1 MRRSLV
7 RSLRFRITSVS
18 VLAVALL
25 LAVSSVVVVQFVEH
39 HLLAEVDR
47 NLRDSANY
55 VVGALRG
62 HRVLPIDAP
71 SGAFGEVVGADGR
84 LVGTSTNLRGLPP
97 LVALPL
103 PQSTRIFTHRYPRL
117 GLLRVLEQRIG
128 PGASPTL
135 VEAQQ
140 VNQVADAS
148 RSVTLLLG
156 IGDPLLCLALG
167 VLVWIVVGRAMRPV
181 EIIRREVAG
190 IAGADLSTRLPAP
203 GTADELDRL
212 VETMNA
218 MLERLQGS
226 IERER
231 RFIEDA
237 SHELRSPIAAA
248 QALLEAA
255 GSDPSMRTEAHHK
268 ALSSLQRLHGL
279 AEDLLALSATA
290 APRRD
295 RPIDVDELV
304 LIQVAD
310 LRRKTTLEI
319 DASGVSGAQVI
330 GDERDL
336 FRVIENLSSNAVR
349 HATSKVVF
357 ALHEEGADVVL
368 TVCDDGPGVPSDE
381 RIAIFDRFSRLDDDR
396 NRTSGGAGLGLAIVN
411 DVVTRYGG
419 TVFVED
425 GPDRGARFVVR
436 LPASMSARA
445 QEAVT

>member
-1 MRRSLV
+1 
-7 RSLRFRITSVS
+7 
-18 VLAVALL
+18 
-25 LAVSSVVVVQFVEH
+25 
-39 HLLAEVDR
+39 
-47 NLRDSANY
+47 
-55 VVGALRG
+55 
-62 HRVLPIDAP
+62 
-71 SGAFGEVVGADGR
+71 
-84 LVGTSTNLRGLPP
+84 
-97 LVALPL
+97 
-103 PQSTRIFTHRYPRL
+103 
-117 GLLRVLEQRIG
+117 
-128 PGASPTL
+128 
-135 VEAQQ
+135 
-140 VNQVADAS
+140 
-148 RSVTLLLG
+148 
-156 IGDPLLCLALG
+156 
-167 VLVWIVVGRAMRPV
+167 
-181 EIIRREVAG
+181 
-190 IAGADLSTRLPAP
+190 
-203 GTADELDRL
+203 
-212 VETMNA
+212 
-218 MLERLQGS
+218 
-226 IERER
+226 
-231 RFIEDA
+231 
-237 SHELRSPIAAA
+237 
-248 QALLEAA
+248 
-255 GSDPSMRTEAHHK
+255 
-268 ALSSLQRLHGL
+268 
-279 AEDLLALSATA
+279 
-290 APRRD
+290 
-295 RPIDVDELV
+295 V

>member
-1 MRRSLV
+1 
-7 RSLRFRITSVS
+7 
-18 VLAVALL
+18 
-25 LAVSSVVVVQFVEH
+25 
-39 HLLAEVDR
+39 
-47 NLRDSANY
+47 
-55 VVGALRG
+55 
-62 HRVLPIDAP
+62 
-71 SGAFGEVVGADGR
+71 
-84 LVGTSTNLRGLPP
+84 
-97 LVALPL
+97 
-103 PQSTRIFTHRYPRL
+103 
-117 GLLRVLEQRIG
+117 LRVLEQRIG
-128 PGASPTL
+128 PGATPTL

-156 IGDPLLCLALG
+156 IGDPLLCVALG
-167 VLVWIVVGRAMRPV
+167 VLIWIVVGRAMRPV
-181 EIIRREVAG
+181 EVIRREVAG
-190 IAGADLSTRLPAP
+190 IAGADLSNRLPAP

-218 MLERLQGS
+218 MLERLQAGM
-226 IERER
+226 ERER
-231 RFIEDA
+231 RFIADA

-255 GSDPSMRTEAHHK
+255 GADPMMRAEAHQK
-268 ALSSLQRLHGL
+268 ALSSLQRLHAL
-279 AEDLLALSATA
+279 AEDLLALSATGA
-290 APRRD
+290 TRHD
-295 RPIDVDELV
+295 RLVDVDELV

-319 DASGVSGAQVI
+319 DASSVSGAQVI
-330 GDERDL
+330 ADERDL

-357 ALHEEGADVVL
+357 ALHEDGAVVVL
-368 TVCDDGPGVPSDE
+368 TVCDDGPGVPSDK

-425 GPDRGARFVVR
+425 GPGRGARFVVR
-436 LPASMSARA
+436 LPASMAARA
-445 QEAVT
+445 HEAVR